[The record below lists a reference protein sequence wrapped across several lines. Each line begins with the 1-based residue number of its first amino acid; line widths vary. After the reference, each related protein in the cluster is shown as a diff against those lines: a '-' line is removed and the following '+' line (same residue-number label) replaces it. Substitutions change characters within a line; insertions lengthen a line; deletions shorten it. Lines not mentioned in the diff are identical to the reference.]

1 MSPQISKGQGIF
13 LSILTILCLQVTEVT
28 ALESEQLMFTLVTG
42 LSGDTEWRKE
52 NILKPS
58 FPEIILKKLL
68 FTLENLHHCLLFWI
82 DEALASIRLDSHP

>member
-42 LSGDTEWRKE
+42 LRGDTEWRKE

-58 FPEIILKKLL
+58 FPKIIFFKKLL
-68 FTLENLHHCLLFWI
+68 FTLKNHHCLLFWV
-82 DEALASIRLDSHP
+82 DEALPSIRLDSHP